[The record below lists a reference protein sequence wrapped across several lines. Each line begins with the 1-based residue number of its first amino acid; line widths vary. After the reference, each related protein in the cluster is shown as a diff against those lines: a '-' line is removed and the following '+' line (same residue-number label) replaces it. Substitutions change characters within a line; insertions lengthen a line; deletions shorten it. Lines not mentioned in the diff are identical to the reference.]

1 MGTKKACIYDKGAP
15 LNGTAQRFGG
25 AVAPNCPHLDPP
37 LFPVDFLL
45 LCPAQV
51 RVFALWNNI
60 MTE

>member
-1 MGTKKACIYDKGAP
+1 MGTNNGRIYGKRAQLKGAP
-15 LNGTAQRFGG
+15 QRFWG
-25 AVAPNCPHLDPP
+25 AVAPNCHPLDPP

-45 LCPAQV
+45 LCPTQV